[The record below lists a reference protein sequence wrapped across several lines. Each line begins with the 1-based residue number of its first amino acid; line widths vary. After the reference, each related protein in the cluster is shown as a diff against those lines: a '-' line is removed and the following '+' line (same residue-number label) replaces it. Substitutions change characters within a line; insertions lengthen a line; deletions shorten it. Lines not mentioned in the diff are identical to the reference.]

1 MDESGTI
8 AAMEPFIPDKHPI
21 ERINYA
27 SPALVNAMS
36 EANRALARYDALL
49 EQSPSSHLLL
59 APLARREAMLSAR
72 IEGSQ
77 STLNEVFQFEE
88 DENFAAVGE
97 QRDDLNEIK
106 NYVAALNLGGAE
118 LRDRPFSLNILK
130 NLHRLLLGRGSVR
143 GQTKTPGAFRSGQN
157 WIGKIGADM
166 AQASFVPPEPLLVPE
181 FMEDWERFYLS
192 TMPDALVQAAVMHA
206 QFELIHP
213 FDDGNGRLG
222 RLLIPLFLYGKK
234 VISRPNFYPSAYLER
249 NRDAYMEALRQLG
262 DKPGDWDGW
271 VLFFLQA
278 IAGQAEE
285 TSAKVKE
292 ITALYEQLKKRFIE
306 LTHSQFAVPM
316 LDAIFERPI
325 FRKAA
330 IEKKLAATGSKPSG
344 PTLHGLLGKL
354 VEHEILT
361 VMQQGKGRRG
371 TLYALEPMMRVLT
384 DDE

>member
-1 MDESGTI
+1 
-8 AAMEPFIPDKHPI
+8 MEPFIPDKLPI
-21 ERINYA
+21 EHIHYA

-59 APLARREAMLSAR
+59 APLAQREAMLSSR

-77 STLNEVFQFEE
+77 STLNDVFQFEE
-88 DENFAAVGE
+88 DEKFAAVGE

-106 NYVAALNLGGAE
+106 NYVAALNLGEAE
-118 LRDRPFSLNILK
+118 LRDRQFSLNILK

-157 WIGKIGADM
+157 WIGQPGAGIE
-166 AQASFVPPEPLLVPE
+166 QARFVPPSPLLVSE
-181 FMEDWERFYLS
+181 FMEDWERFYCS
-192 TMPDALVQAAVMHA
+192 KMPDALVQAAVMHA

-234 VISRPNFYPSAYLER
+234 VISRPSFYPSAYLER
-249 NRDAYMEALRQLG
+249 NRDAYMEALRQLS
-262 DKPGDWDGW
+262 DKPGDWNGW
-271 VLFFLQA
+271 VLFFLQT

-306 LTHSQFAVPM
+306 LTHSQFAVPL

-325 FRKAA
+325 FRRAVIK
-330 IEKKLAATGSKPSG
+330 KKLAATGSKPSG

-354 VEHEILT
+354 AEHEILE
-361 VMQQGKGRRG
+361 VKEQGKGRRG
-371 TLYALEPMMRVLT
+371 TLYALDPMIRILN
-384 DDE
+384 DDK

>member
-1 MDESGTI
+1 
-8 AAMEPFIPDKHPI
+8 MEPFIPDKLPI

-27 SPALVNAMS
+27 SPAMVNAMS

-59 APLARREAMLSAR
+59 APLAQREAMLSSR

-106 NYVAALNLGGAE
+106 NYVAALNLGEAE
-118 LRDRPFSLNILK
+118 LHNRQFSLNILK

-157 WIGKIGADM
+157 WIGQPGASIE
-166 AQASFVPPEPLLVPE
+166 QARFVPPQPFLVSE
-181 FMEDWERFYLS
+181 FMEDWERFYCS
-192 TMPDALVQAAVMHA
+192 KMPDALVQAAVMHA

-234 VISRPNFYPSAYLER
+234 VISRPSFYPSAYLEK
-249 NRDAYMEALRQLG
+249 NRDAYMEALRQLS
-262 DKPGDWDGW
+262 DKPGDWNGW

-278 IAGQAEE
+278 IAEQAEE

-292 ITALYEQLKKRFIE
+292 ITALYERLKKRFIE
-306 LTHSQFAVPM
+306 LTHSQFAVPL
-316 LDAIFERPI
+316 LDAVFERPI
-325 FRKAA
+325 FRRAVIK
-330 IEKKLAATGSKPSG
+330 KKLAATGSKPSG

-354 VEHEILT
+354 VEHKILE
-361 VMQQGKGRRG
+361 VKELGKGRRG
-371 TLYALEPMMRVLT
+371 TLYALEPMMRILT